1 MSSDHPQTDGQSCAA
16 CYRDGM
22 VSWYVRI
29 RVVRDESTFGWTTI
43 GPVTTEVLPRVGE
56 VVALD
61 SDLVSEQLLRL
72 VALGA
77 PDAPTVTKIE
87 HFLGHT
93 GATEVVV
100 TVRAR
105 TAQYMNDTLAAEFPT
120 IPERWLPNS
129 GWPA

>member
-1 MSSDHPQTDGQSCAA
+1 
-16 CYRDGM
+16 M